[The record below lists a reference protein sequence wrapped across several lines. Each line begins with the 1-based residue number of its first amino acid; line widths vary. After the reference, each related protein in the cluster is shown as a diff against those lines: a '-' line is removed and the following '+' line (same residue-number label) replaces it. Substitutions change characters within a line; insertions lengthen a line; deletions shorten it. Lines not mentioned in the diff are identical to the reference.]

1 MLYVPAMRVIAGSAR
16 GRRLTAG
23 RGRTVRP
30 TADKVKGALFSSL
43 ASRINIESST
53 ILDLFAGSGA
63 LGIEALSRG
72 AAHVTFV
79 EPAAA
84 ALPALRENLD
94 RCHFTTRARV
104 LPLPADRAVR
114 RLQREACRFDG
125 VLLDPPYGQ
134 GLVVRALAALD
145 AAALVRPGGWIA
157 VEHHLDEPPPATCG
171 AFRLTQTR
179 RYGKTG
185 LAYLV
190 TEPSMPQS
198 PPAAHRLVCAVYPG
212 SFDPITNGHLDV
224 VRRALNVFDQ
234 VIVAVADSSSDPA
247 KSGALFRAEDR
258 VAMIHEALADTGGRA
273 SADSFSGL
281 LVDYCERI
289 GAQVIIRGLRAVSDF
304 EYEFQMAMMNR
315 HLNPRVETFFMTA
328 GARYFYT
335 SSRLVKQVAGLGGN
349 VQELVPDGVYQR
361 LLAAVRPGR

>member
-1 MLYVPAMRVIAGSAR
+1 MRVIAGSAR

-23 RGRTVRP
+23 RGRAVRP

-43 ASRINIESST
+43 ASRVTLESAT

-79 EPAAA
+79 EHAAT
-84 ALPALRENLD
+84 ALPALRENLE
-94 RCHFTTRARV
+94 RCHFTAQARV
-104 LPLPADRAVR
+104 LPLPVDRAVR
-114 RLQREACRFDG
+114 HLQREACRFDG

-134 GLVVRALAALD
+134 GLVTRTLTALD
-145 AAALVRPGGWIA
+145 GAGVVRPGAWIA
-157 VEHHLDEPPPATCG
+157 VEHHLDEPAPTTCG
-171 AFRLTQTR
+171 QFRLTQAR

-185 LAYLV
+185 LAFFV
-190 TEPSMPQS
+190 AEPSMTQS
-198 PPAAHRLVCAVYPG
+198 PTAAHRLIRAVYPG

-224 VRRALNVFDQ
+224 VRRALNVFDH
-234 VIVAVADSSSDPA
+234 VIVAVADTSSDPA
-247 KSGALFRAEDR
+247 KSGALFSAGDR
-258 VAMIHEALADTGGRA
+258 VTMIHEALADTGGRA
-273 SADSFSGL
+273 TADSFSGL

-349 VQELVPDGVYQR
+349 VRELVPDGVYQR
-361 LLAAVRPGR
+361 LLAEVRTGR